1 MTGPM
6 RPAFH
11 EGQVLAAA
19 DLSAT
24 VDYARGQTSRHAR
37 HLHEWGV
44 AEGLALATEPRTDPV
59 TNARY
64 VEVRVVPGYAVD
76 GTGREVLLTD
86 PVVLRESDFEEVN
99 GADPS
104 ETEPYPVFLAAAD
117 REPATSARPDSCGGT
132 GGRTRVEDSYEISFG
147 RLGDERTVAEQQPPA
162 IGAQLAAPPALWR
175 ILLGYVRWADGHFSG
190 VETVARGVPVRFSG
204 VRADIVS
211 AQSGALTLRTG
222 QAAEEGKP
230 AVVLSGGD
238 SPSLVFGLY
247 QGGGTVDPLLT
258 MAANGNLKIAG
269 SFEGT
274 MPAGST
280 LVTSG
285 TATDGMLLPLPAGIT
300 AQQVAD
306 GRVLVHVH
314 LTPRTPPV
322 LGESVLYTPVEA
334 TVDDDL
340 RVRSRAR
347 LYDPLN
353 GPRDVV
359 ERPGAVDF
367 LVVATV
373 SAASAVSATNGGG

>member
-19 DLSAT
+19 DLTAT
-24 VDYARGQTSRHAR
+24 VEYARGLSARHAR

-44 AEGLALATEPRTDPV
+44 AEGLGLVTEPRTDPV
-59 TNARY
+59 SNDRY
-64 VEVRVVPGYAVD
+64 VEVRVSPGYAVD
-76 GTGREVLLTD
+76 GTGREVVLTE

-99 GADPS
+99 GADPARDK
-104 ETEPYPVFLAAAD
+104 EKEPYPVFLAAAD
-117 REPATSARPDSCGGT
+117 REPAAPARPDSCGGT
-132 GGRTRVEDSYEISFG
+132 GASTRVEESYEISFG
-147 RLGDERTVAEQQPPA
+147 RLGEERTVAERQPPA
-162 IGAQLAAPPALWR
+162 IGDPPVGPSNPWR
-175 ILLGYVRWADGHFSG
+175 ILLGYVRWVGGHFSG
-190 VETVARGVPVRFSG
+190 VETEARGVPVRYSG

-211 AQSGALTLRTG
+211 AQSGSLTLRTG
-222 QAAEEGKP
+222 QSAQEGKP

-238 SPSLVFGLY
+238 QPGLVFGLY

-258 MAANGNLKIAG
+258 MEANGNLKIKG

-285 TATDGMLLPLPAGIT
+285 TATDGMLLPLPTGIT

-306 GRVLVHVH
+306 GRVVVHVH
-314 LTPRTPPV
+314 LTPRTPPA
-322 LGESVLYTPVEA
+322 LGESLLYIPVEA

-340 RVRSRAR
+340 RVRCRAR
-347 LYDPLN
+347 LYDLTDRT
-353 GPRDVV
+353 GGVV
-359 ERPGAVDF
+359 ERPGAADF

-373 SAASAVSATNGGG
+373 TATNGGG